1 MEPQDRCT
9 DRTHRGQNQ
18 RQDIM
23 SYRSRIETDLKRWQ
37 DAGWI
42 SADGFTAIRG
52 DLDSRQSRFGLPHV
66 LALLGGVLL
75 CFAAMTF
82 VASNWQAMSK
92 LLRLSVLAA
101 GLWGSFAAAFAFFR
115 REQEAFGHTAVLAGS
130 GIFGAAIMLIAQMY
144 HIDGHPPDAVLVWS
158 LGAAL
163 AGVVLRSPPVLI
175 LATLLLALWSGW
187 ESTLAHAVHWAFVPA
202 WLALTAASLTVTRWR
217 AVFLLLALVL
227 AGWTFCLGPL
237 WFGPAGF
244 HHGSNVAPF
253 QMSFVCAAILA
264 VVIGVAQPWIDRV
277 VPVGKAA
284 TAMMLGAAYAGL
296 WAVQFI
302 GSHHGGLPLGIWFVL
317 ALAGLIGLVVY
328 ALRSDNR
335 PVLWLSYT
343 AFSIELV
350 SIYFKTL
357 GTLMNTS
364 LFFLSAGL
372 LVIGL
377 SWIAWK
383 LHGRAPAR
391 VGGSS

>member
-1 MEPQDRCT
+1 MFNIVHAVRWTSWQTKR
-9 DRTHRGQNQ
+9 R
-18 RQDIM
+18 DIM

-42 SADGFTAIRG
+42 SADGEAAIRG
-52 DLDSRQSRFGLPHV
+52 DLDGRKSRFGLPHV

-82 VASNWQAMSK
+82 VASNWQTMSK

-115 REQEAFGHTAVLAGS
+115 RDQEAFGHTAVLVGS
-130 GIFGAAIMLIAQMY
+130 GVFGASIMLIAQMY
-144 HIDGHPPDAVLVWS
+144 HIDGHPPDAVLVWGI
-158 LGAAL
+158 GAAL
-163 AGVVLRSPPVLI
+163 AGIALRSPPALVLSV
-175 LATLLLALWSGW
+175 LLLGLWSGW
-187 ESTLAHAVHWAFVPA
+187 ESTLNHAVHWAFVPA
-202 WLALTAASLTVTRWR
+202 WTGLTGAALAVTRWR
-217 AVFLLLALVL
+217 PVFHLLALVL
-227 AGWTFCLGPL
+227 AGWTFFLGPL

-244 HHGSNVAPF
+244 RYGTEFAPF
-253 QMSFVCAAILA
+253 QMSFVCGAVLAAAIGL
-264 VVIGVAQPWIDRV
+264 AQPWIDRV

-284 TAMMLGAAYAGL
+284 TAYMLGAAYAGL
-296 WAVQFI
+296 WGVQFI
-302 GSHHGGLPLGIWFVL
+302 GRNHGGLPLGVWFVL
-317 ALAGLIGLVVY
+317 ALAGLIGLIVY
-328 ALRSDNR
+328 ALRADNR

-383 LHGRAPAR
+383 LHNRAPAL
-391 VGGSS
+391 VGGPS